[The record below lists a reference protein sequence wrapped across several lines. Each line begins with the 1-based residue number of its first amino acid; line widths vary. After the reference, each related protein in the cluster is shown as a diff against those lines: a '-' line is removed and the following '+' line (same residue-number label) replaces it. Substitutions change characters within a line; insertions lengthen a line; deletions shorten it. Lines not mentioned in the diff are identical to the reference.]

1 MYSALTY
8 DVMKS
13 YLTRV
18 RDKKKFVM
26 AILHW
31 KQGLLCDKGLFY
43 WNRFIFGFKERVL
56 IGIYSQGDDPTN

>member
-18 RDKKKFVM
+18 RDKKIVM

-31 KQGLLCDKGLFY
+31 KLGMLCDKMFRPFGGKLF
-43 WNRFIFGFKERVL
+43 RFELLFRSFRGKC
-56 IGIYSQGDDPTN
+56 NM